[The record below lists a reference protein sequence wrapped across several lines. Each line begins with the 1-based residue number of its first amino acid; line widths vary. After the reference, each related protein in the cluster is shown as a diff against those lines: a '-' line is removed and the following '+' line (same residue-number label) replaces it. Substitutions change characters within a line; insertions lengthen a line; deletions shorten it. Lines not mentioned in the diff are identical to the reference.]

1 MGAHIGRDF
10 KMSLLTGGD
19 DPTYAIPLAAA
30 LADQGV
36 HVEFVGNDEM
46 ARSERLRRPDIDYLN
61 LRGNQDPRA
70 SVGSK
75 IVRILRYY
83 ARLITYAR
91 RTDARLFHIL
101 WFNKFEL
108 VDRTLLNIFYKL
120 TGKKLVFTAHN
131 VNTRKRDGQ
140 DTWLNRATLRVLY
153 ALVDHIFVHTELS
166 RTELVCDYRVPPH
179 RITVIPFGLNTDVP
193 DTPLSKVE
201 ARAVLGLGA
210 EEHVVLFFGQIAPY
224 KGLDLLVEALEILS
238 YDPQGCRLIIAGR
251 SKIGTESYWRT
262 LKSRLA
268 SDRLREH
275 ALVKDGFI
283 PAGEVPILFTAAD
296 ALVLPY
302 RAIYQSGP
310 LSLAYR
316 FGVPV
321 IATRVG
327 SFHHDVIPEVT
338 GFLCES
344 ENPGDLARAI
354 RRYFDSTLYFGGEQT
369 KKRIQEIAHARYSW
383 DQIARTIVETYAR
396 LSRGGVLTC

>member
-1 MGAHIGRDF
+1 MGAQRGKDF
-10 KMSLLTGGD
+10 KVSLLTGGD

-46 ARSERLRRPDIDYLN
+46 ARSEPLKRPDIDYLN

-75 IVRILRYY
+75 IARILRYY
-83 ARLITYAR
+83 ARLLTYAGK
-91 RTDARLFHIL
+91 TDARLFHIL

-166 RTELVCDYRVPPH
+166 RTELVRDYRVPPH
-179 RITVIPFGLNTDVP
+179 RITVIPFGLNIDVP

-238 YDPQGCRLIIAGR
+238 SGPTGCRLIIAGR
-251 SKIGTESYWRT
+251 SKTGTESYWRT

-268 SDRLREH
+268 SDGLREH
-275 ALVKDGFI
+275 ALVRDGFI
-283 PAGEVPILFTAAD
+283 PAEEVPILFTAAD

-344 ENPGDLARAI
+344 EDPGDLARAI
-354 RRYFDSTLYFGGEQT
+354 RGYFDSTLYFSGEQT
-369 KKRIQEIAHARYSW
+369 KKRIQEIAHERYSW
-383 DQIARTIVETYAR
+383 DQIARTIVETYAK
-396 LSRGGVLTC
+396 L